1 MTLKIIKYL
10 NHTPCLEQN
19 INGEKNSVIIG
30 NSFIGSGTNLK
41 SNVVIR
47 GDGQKVEI
55 GKNCILKNRSTVH
68 VAAKIQGTQIGNNTV
83 IGEYS
88 VIHACKLGKN
98 VIIQNNC
105 VVMDGSEIGDYVIIQ
120 NNSLVPPGKKFSSY
134 SIVAGSPAKVVKK
147 INKQEFSNYN
157 IKITKSNNLFN
168 NNTLDYRSYL
178 NKKEISSNYNI
189 QAAKNTFIAPYAE
202 INQNIKINENSSI
215 WFSVNIFSSNKVGK
229 LILGKGSNIQDNSI
243 IDTLGK
249 VILIEKRVTIGHNVI
264 IKGKSHIKDDAVVGM
279 GSVLEN
285 DCTIGN
291 NSFIGANSFVKS
303 GTNVPDNT
311 IFAGNPAKF
320 FRKVNEKEMLFF
332 KKGQKIYE
340 TLTND
345 YNKLII
351 NNFT

>member
-10 NHTPCLEQN
+10 NHVPYLDQN

-47 GDGQKVEI
+47 GDGKKVEI
-55 GKNCILKNRSTVH
+55 GKNCIFKNRSTVH
-68 VAAKIQGTQIGNNTV
+68 VAAEIQGTQIGNNSI

-88 VIHACKLGKN
+88 VIHACNLGKN
-98 VIIQNNC
+98 VIIGNNC
-105 VVMDGSEIGDYVIIQ
+105 VVMDGAKIGDHVIIQ

-147 INKQEFSNYN
+147 INKQEFSNYS
-157 IKITKSNNLFN
+157 IKITKSNNLFS

-215 WFSVNIFSSNKVGK
+215 WFSVNIFSSNKDGK

-249 VILIEKRVTIGHNVI
+249 VIFIEKRVTIGHNVI
-264 IKGKSHIKDDAVVGM
+264 IKGKSFIKDDAVIGM
-279 GSVLEN
+279 GSILES
-285 DCTIGN
+285 DCIVGN

-303 GTNVPDNT
+303 GTIVPDNT

-340 TLTND
+340 NLTNA
-345 YNKLII
+345 YNDLIS
-351 NNFT
+351 NNFI